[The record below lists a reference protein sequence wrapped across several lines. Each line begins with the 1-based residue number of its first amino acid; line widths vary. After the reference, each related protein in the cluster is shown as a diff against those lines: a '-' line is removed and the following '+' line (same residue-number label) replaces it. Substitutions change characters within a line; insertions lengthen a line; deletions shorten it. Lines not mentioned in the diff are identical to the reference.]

1 MKITIVYDNE
11 TIRDELKNDWG
22 FSCYI
27 DTSTDDKNGNKI
39 LFDTGANGDIFLSN
53 MKTLKINPKEID
65 TVFISHDHW
74 DHTGGLARILDSMDN
89 KKLNTIIYILPSFS
103 QDIKQTIKSKGFLY
117 SEIID
122 FSEIRDD
129 VYSTGPLHSGDGKY
143 KEIGSIKE
151 QSMMI
156 RTPKGLVI
164 IGGCSHPGIENIVR
178 HVHDWFPKENI
189 YMVFG
194 GFHMLDYSDDE
205 IMNVIKLFKELGV
218 ERVMPCHC
226 TGDRAKSIFVR
237 EFGNDCLVCGAGK
250 VIDV

>member
-27 DTSTDDKNGNKI
+27 DTSTDDNNGNKI
-39 LFDTGANGDIFLSN
+39 LFDTGANGDILLSN
-53 MKTLKINPKEID
+53 LEKLNIDPKDID
-65 TVFISHDHW
+65 TVFISHNHW
-74 DHTGGLARILDSMDN
+74 DHTGGLAKILDNMDN
-89 KKLNTIIYILPSFS
+89 KKLNTIVYVLPSFS
-103 QDIKQTIKSKGFLY
+103 DNIKQTIKSKGFLY

-143 KEIGSIKE
+143 KGIEE
-151 QSMMI
+151 QSMVI
-156 RTPKGLVI
+156 RTDKGLVI

-178 HVHDWFPKENI
+178 HVHTWLPKENI
-189 YMVFG
+189 YMVLG

-218 ERVMPCHC
+218 EKVMPCHC
-226 TGDRAKSIFVR
+226 TGDRAKSIFAR
-237 EFGNDCLVCGAGK
+237 EFGNNCLVCGAGK